1 MEYSQPRIAAERQEL
16 TFIQRVFSWMAV
28 GLTVT
33 GAVAAV
39 IGTSVDESWW
49 ENNSGL
55 MLGLIIL
62 ELAVVFGLIFL
73 INRIS
78 SALAIAAFFFYS
90 ALNGVTLSII
100 FAVYT
105 AASIA
110 ATFFVTA
117 GMFGAMAAYGYVTK
131 RDLSKLGSILF
142 MALIG
147 LILASIVNIFLANDA
162 LYWIIT
168 YAGVAIFAGLT
179 AYDMQKIKA
188 MQAAGADAD
197 SEQGK
202 KAAIMGAL
210 ALYLDFINLFLFLL
224 RIFGR
229 R

>member
-1 MEYSQPRIAAERQEL
+1 MEYAAPQIGVEQEQIS
-16 TFIQRVFSWMAV
+16 FVHRVFAWMAI
-28 GLTVT
+28 GLTIT
-33 GAVAAV
+33 GAIAAV
-39 IGTSVDESWW
+39 IGTSVSESWW
-49 ENNSGL
+49 EDNSGL
-55 MLGLIIL
+55 LLILIFAELGI
-62 ELAVVFGLIFL
+62 VFGLVFL

-78 SALAIAAFFFYS
+78 AALAVAAFFFYS

-105 AASIA
+105 TASIA
-110 ATFFVTA
+110 GTFFVTA
-117 GMFGAMAAYGYVTK
+117 GMFGAMAAIGWVTK
-131 RDLSKLGSILF
+131 RDLSSLGSILF

-147 LILASIVNIFLANDA
+147 LILASIVNIFVANEA

-179 AYDMQKIKA
+179 AYDMQKIKK
-188 MQAAGADAD
+188 MQEAGVDAY

-202 KAAIMGAL
+202 KAAVMGAL

>member
-16 TFIQRVFSWMAV
+16 TFIQRVFSWMAI

-39 IGTSVDESWW
+39 IGTSVDETWW

-73 INRIS
+73 INRIPS
-78 SALAIAAFFFYS
+78 TLAIAAFFFYS

-105 AASIA
+105 TASIA

-147 LILASIVNIFLANDA
+147 LILASIVNLFLANDA

-188 MQAAGADAD
+188 MQAAGADAY